1 MKVREIMTADPITV
15 DPETPVFEA
24 QNLMRS
30 KRIRHLLIVEGG
42 RLVGMITDRDIRL
55 NLPSKATSLS
65 VWEVNYLLA
74 RLTVGS
80 TMTKA
85 VMVVSPDWD
94 VAPAARLMLQHK
106 IGALPVMDGETL
118 VGIVT
123 ETDLLRAFVALEQ

>member
-1 MKVREIMTADPITV
+1 
-15 DPETPVFEA
+15 
-24 QNLMRS
+24 
-30 KRIRHLLIVEGG
+30 
-42 RLVGMITDRDIRL
+42 
-55 NLPSKATSLS
+55 
-65 VWEVNYLLA
+65 
-74 RLTVGS
+74 
-80 TMTKA
+80 MTKA